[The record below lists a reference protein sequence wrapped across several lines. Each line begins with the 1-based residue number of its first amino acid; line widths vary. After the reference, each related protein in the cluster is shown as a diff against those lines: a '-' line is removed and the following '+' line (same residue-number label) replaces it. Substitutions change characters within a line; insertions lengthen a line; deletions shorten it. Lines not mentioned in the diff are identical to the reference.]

1 MYRLF
6 LPLLLLLGAC
16 QPNSPRL
23 IDIDGN
29 TYPTKELGGLLWM
42 TENLRV
48 TKDAAGKAITYFH
61 PNDDPTQTKAYGLL
75 YDYPT
80 ACQVCPEGWRLPTNE
95 DWENLLVLGEDD
107 IAPLWKDVDYWPAE
121 EGTNSTGFSVRPTG
135 YGNSGEFDNGF
146 GEKTLFMSKTKDNE
160 HDIWTYIFEKGKSSI
175 RKAPQHPT
183 YGFSVRC
190 VKGGKS

>member
-6 LPLLLLLGAC
+6 LFLLLLLGAC
-16 QPNSPRL
+16 QPKSSIV
-23 IDIDGN
+23 IDVDGN
-29 TYPTKELGGLLWM
+29 SYPTKELGGLLWM

-48 TKDAAGKAITYFH
+48 TKDAEGKAITYFH
-61 PNDDPTQTKAYGLL
+61 PNEDPTQTTTYGLL

-80 ACQVCPEGWRLPTNE
+80 ACQVCPKGWRLPTNE
-95 DWENLLVLGEDD
+95 DWEKLLILGEDN
-107 IAPLWKDVDYWPAE
+107 IAPLWKDANYWPGDKSE
-121 EGTNSTGFSVRPTG
+121 NSTGFSVRPTG

-160 HDIWTYIFEKGKSSI
+160 HDIWTYIFEQGKSSI

-190 VKGGKS
+190 VKG

>member
-16 QPNSPRL
+16 QAVNPPL
-23 IDIDGN
+23 TDIDGN
-29 TYPTKELGGLLWM
+29 SYPTKELGGLIWM

-48 TKDAAGKAITYFH
+48 TKDSEGKAITYFYPDENPAH
-61 PNDDPTQTKAYGLL
+61 AATYGLL

-80 ACQVCPEGWRLPTNE
+80 ACQVCPPGWRLPTNE
-95 DWENLLVLGEDD
+95 DWEKLFVLGEEG
-107 IAPLWKDVDYWPAE
+107 IAPLWKDANYWPGDAS
-121 EGTNSTGFSVRPTG
+121 GNTTGFSVRPTG

-146 GEKTLFMSKTKDNE
+146 GGKTLFISKTKDNE
-160 HDIWTYIFEKGKSSI
+160 HDIWTYIFEKDKSSI
-175 RKAPQHPT
+175 RKAAQHPT

-190 VKGGKS
+190 VKE

>member
-16 QPNSPRL
+16 QPVNPPVR
-23 IDIDGN
+23 DIDGN
-29 TYPTKELGGLLWM
+29 SYPTQELGGLVWM
-42 TENLRV
+42 MENLRV
-48 TKDAAGKAITYFH
+48 TKDAEGKSIPYFY
-61 PNDDPTQTKAYGLL
+61 PDDNPAHATTYGLL

-95 DWENLLVLGEDD
+95 DWEELLVLGEEG
-107 IAPLWKDVDYWPAE
+107 IAPLWKDTNYWTGDASS
-121 EGTNSTGFSVRPTG
+121 NSTGFSVRPTG

-190 VKGGKS
+190 VKE